1 MLQLAMVFWL
11 FIFSS
16 NNNDTISCA
25 FITWA
30 AFVCK
35 HSNRGVSRLRDVI
48 MNFLPHSCVAASEL
62 RPNYAPFY
70 EVILRCKSDIR
81 SMLLRIDQ
89 QAHIVPSPISYQA
102 CYQNLPAR
110 AHLAL
115 LALESIDSVAS
126 RDNKYHL
133 RKIKRLV

>member
-70 EVILRCKSDIR
+70 EVILRYKSDIR
-81 SMLLRIDQ
+81 SMLPRSHQ
-89 QAHIVPSPISYQA
+89 QAHIVPSPNSYQA
-102 CYQNLPAR
+102 CYQNLPA
-110 AHLAL
+110 HAL

>member
-70 EVILRCKSDIR
+70 EVILRYKSDIR
-81 SMLLRIDQ
+81 SMLPEAISKLTLSHLPIAIKLVIKIYQ
-89 QAHIVPSPISYQA
+89 LMPSW
-102 CYQNLPAR
+102 L
-110 AHLAL
+110 
-115 LALESIDSVAS
+115 
-126 RDNKYHL
+126 
-133 RKIKRLV
+133 